1 MGDIRGAA
9 NITTIH
15 KVNCEPP
22 RNNGI
27 TPRYAPSHI
36 DSDQE

>member
-22 RNNGI
+22 RNNVI
-27 TPRYAPSHI
+27 PPRCAPSHI